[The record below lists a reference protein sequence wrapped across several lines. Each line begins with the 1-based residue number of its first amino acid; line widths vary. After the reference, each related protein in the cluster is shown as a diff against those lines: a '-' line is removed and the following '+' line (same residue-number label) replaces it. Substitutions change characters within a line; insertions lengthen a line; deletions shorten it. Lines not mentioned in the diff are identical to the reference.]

1 MTSVPRVIY
10 SAWLQGVAQA
20 PAIVQLCFTRWARLN
35 PEYQLRVLDASDA
48 AALLAGHNLPAVP
61 AQAFTDILRVKLLL
75 EHGGIWADATVLPVA
90 PLRDWLPGLMPDSG
104 IFAFSRPGPD
114 RPIASWF
121 MAAAPGHVIVQKLWD
136 EIRHFWRKPRRMAQY
151 NGGLIPP
158 SPSASVAPG
167 SGGATD
173 EYPYFWLHYLFQYL
187 LETDAVFASVWALCP
202 QISAEPPHRLQ
213 NVCAGP
219 VTAQVMEAAAKA
231 APVQKLN
238 WRASYRLDVLARL

>member
-1 MTSVPRVIY
+1 MTSVPRVIH

-61 AQAFTDILRVKLLL
+61 AQAFTDILRVKL
-75 EHGGIWADATVLPVA
+75 
-90 PLRDWLPGLMPDSG
+90 
-104 IFAFSRPGPD
+104 
-114 RPIASWF
+114 
-121 MAAAPGHVIVQKLWD
+121 
-136 EIRHFWRKPRRMAQY
+136 HFWRKPRRMAQY

-238 WRASYRLDVLARL
+238 WRASYKLDVLARL